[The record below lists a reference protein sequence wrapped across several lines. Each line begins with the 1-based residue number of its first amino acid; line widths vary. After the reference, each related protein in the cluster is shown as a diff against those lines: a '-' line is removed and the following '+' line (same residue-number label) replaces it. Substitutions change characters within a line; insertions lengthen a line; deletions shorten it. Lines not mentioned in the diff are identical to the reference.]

1 MDDKRTG
8 NGGHSTKPKRE
19 DDKRLL
25 TKADEQKANY
35 LFIQALRE
43 LYKVDSDDE
52 AKTKFIKE
60 DLLSS
65 QRGQLFV
72 AEHIFGK
79 APQEV
84 KNTNV
89 NIDAKDL
96 SEAEIIKI
104 KNVLDATY

>member
-1 MDDKRTG
+1 MDDKRKE

-35 LFIQALRE
+35 LFVQALRE
-43 LYKVDSDDE
+43 LYKVDTDDE
-52 AKTKFIKE
+52 AKTKFIKD

-96 SEAEIIKI
+96 TEAEILKI